1 MKRMTRVGAS
11 GDTGDLKNRRQSRLT
26 DARRTE
32 KLNRVAAIIGCLAVV
47 MAIPIPASGANPKS
61 SSQSE
66 INRLR
71 REVQELKKALQQKE
85 SAAAAAQ
92 AAETGAP
99 PLPDEPAP
107 AEEAPVS
114 AEPASTRAATK
125 GRATGESPKELG
137 EVVVKARNREEKLQ
151 EVPVPVSVINSQTLQ
166 RDNLVNVT
174 DFTKRVP
181 NLLVNAPNS
190 RQTSI
195 AIRGLGKNSAND
207 SMEASVGQIVDN
219 VFLGH
224 VGMSWAD
231 FADIDRVEVLRGPQG
246 TLLGKNTTLGVV
258 NIVTKKPSWTPQYYF
273 DSFVGDRNALQGKA
287 SASGAIIPGL
297 LAYRGSLYY
306 NHRDGFLNNLYQ
318 PSESWLETNRWGGR
332 LQFLVEPNENL
343 SGRIILDGAQSQ
355 ERINID
361 PYQVEPATF
370 ANGDSR
376 TAGTALTWS
385 KRLAR
390 DYFNGYQPIIG
401 SKDTID
407 TNDARP
413 LLTDQG
419 GISGEV
425 NWRLGDYT
433 LTSISAYR
441 SLDFDAKNDSDQTRF
456 SISRGGTLLDSEQ
469 LSQEFR
475 FTSPANRTVDYQVGL
490 FTLKSTTSSTSR
502 TLYGADAGAF
512 YAGQN
517 AYDRLN
523 KTAIGQKLLVDSLRG
538 VYSTTETQ
546 PETLSLAAFGQLNW
560 HITDAATLTV
570 GLRDTWEDKDN
581 SINKITPEGGN
592 PLTAANYPG
601 ATARDLADAISIRE
615 GRLGNVYGFKPGD
628 GFSENTVSWLLSP
641 SYKLTNDVLVYFS
654 ASQGSKSGAVQF
666 NTANGDPQNVEAED
680 VTDFELGVKS
690 TWLDRSLVFNINLY
704 NTKVSNYQTN
714 KTVFDPTTNNNI
726 SFLGNVGGVRMRGV
740 EIDSAYRPF
749 KALTL
754 TLNGSYN
761 DAIYTDYSNAPC
773 PPEVANVQAICDF
786 TGEQVSAAPK
796 FTGFI
801 GIDYRAPI
809 GWGLEAHA
817 FLNNT
822 YRSEA
827 NVNSQ
832 LSIYGV
838 QKGYNITDAGIGIST
853 DDGKYDL
860 NLVAK
865 NIFDTEYSTGIGSF
879 SNSSAVG
886 YTLGDARYVG
896 VNFRMN
902 Y

>member
-1 MKRMTRVGAS
+1 MKRMTRAGAS
-11 GDTGDLKNRRQSRLT
+11 GGVGNLKDRRQGHLT

-32 KLNRVAAIIGCLAVV
+32 TLNRVAAIIGCLAVV

-61 SSQSE
+61 ESQKE
-66 INRLR
+66 IIRLR
-71 REVQELKKALQQKE
+71 QEVQELKKALQQKE
-85 SAAAAAQ
+85 SAVAGQSVEA
-92 AAETGAP
+92 GAP
-99 PLPDEPAP
+99 PLPNEPAP
-107 AEEAPVS
+107 VDEAPVS
-114 AEPASTRAATK
+114 AEPASTRATNK
-125 GRATGESPKELG
+125 SKATGESPRELG

-151 EVPVPVSVINSQTLQ
+151 EVPVPVSVINSKALQ
-166 RDNLVNVT
+166 RDNLVTVG
-174 DFTKRVP
+174 DFTRRVP
-181 NLLVNAPNS
+181 NLLVNAPNT

-195 AIRGLGKNSAND
+195 AIRGLGKNSANE

-219 VFLGH
+219 VFLGY

-231 FADIDRVEVLRGPQG
+231 FVDIDRVEVLRGPQG

-258 NIVTKKPSWTPQYYF
+258 NIVTKKPSWTPEYYL
-273 DSFVGDRNALQGKA
+273 DGFVGDREALQGKA
-287 SASGAIIPGL
+287 SASGPIVPGL
-297 LAYRGSLYY
+297 LAYRGSIYF
-306 NHRDGFLNNLYQ
+306 NHRDGFLKNLFQ

-332 LQFLVEPNENL
+332 LQFLLEPSENV
-343 SGRIILDGAQSQ
+343 SSRIILDRAQSQ

-361 PYQVEPATF
+361 PYQVEPETF
-370 ANGDSR
+370 ANGQSR
-376 TAGTALTWS
+376 TAGTSLTWS

-390 DYFNGYQPIIG
+390 DYFDGYQPTIG

-413 LLTDQG
+413 LIGNQQG
-419 GISGEV
+419 LSGEV

-441 SLDFDAKNDSDQTRF
+441 TTDFDAKNDSDQTRF
-456 SISRGGTLLDSEQ
+456 SISRGGTLVDAEQ
-469 LSQEFR
+469 VSQEFR
-475 FTSPANRTVDYQVGL
+475 LTSPTNRTVDYQIGL
-490 FTLKSTTSSTSR
+490 FALKSDISSTSR

-517 AYDRLN
+517 AYNRLS
-523 KTAIGQKLLVDSLRG
+523 KTAIGKQLLVDSLRG
-538 VYSTTETQ
+538 VYSNTETQ
-546 PETLSLAAFGQLNW
+546 PETFSLAAFGQLNW
-560 HITDAATLTV
+560 HITDAATLTF

-581 SINKITPEGGN
+581 STNKITPEGGK

-601 ATARDLADAISIRE
+601 ATAQDLTDAIGIRT

-666 NTANGDPQNVEAED
+666 DSATGNPQNVEAED
-680 VTDFELGVKS
+680 VTDFEFGVKS
-690 TWLDRSLVFNINLY
+690 TWLDRSLVLNVNFY

-714 KTVFDPTTNNNI
+714 KTVFDPSTESNI

-761 DAIYTDYSNAPC
+761 DAIYTDYRNAPC
-773 PPEVANVQAICDF
+773 PPEVANVQQICDF

-801 GIDYRAPI
+801 GIDYRVPI

-838 QKGYNITDAGIGIST
+838 QKGYNITDAGIGVST

-886 YTLGDARYVG
+886 YTLGDARYIG